1 MFIDCN
7 KGDYSMS
14 IYLTGD
20 VHGQIDLA
28 KLTKKNW
35 KEQENLS
42 RNDYLIQLGD
52 LGLLWKRDKTF
63 EYLLDFYSSRK
74 YTLLWIEGNH
84 DNADMLKEYPE
95 EVWNK
100 GKIHRIADNIIHLMR
115 GQVFEINGCRFF
127 TLGGAKS
134 IDKEQR
140 IEGISWWKEEELNY
154 QEQEEAL
161 TNLDKYHYHIDYVLT
176 HAAPKSLLQ
185 PMFHYNTLLDSTT
198 ERFLDEIYFR
208 LDFKH
213 WYFGHYHEDKDYA
226 KFSCLYN
233 RIVKLEES

>member
-1 MFIDCN
+1 
-7 KGDYSMS
+7 MS

-20 VHGQIDLA
+20 IHGQIDIA
-28 KLTKKNW
+28 KLYKKNW
-35 KEQENLS
+35 KEQNELS
-42 RNDYLIQLGD
+42 RSDYLIQLGD
-52 LGLLWKRDKTF
+52 LGLLWKKGKTF
-63 EYLLDFYSSRK
+63 DYLMDFYTSRK
-74 YTLLWIEGNH
+74 YTLLWIDGNH
-84 DNADMLKEYPE
+84 CCFDMLKEYPE
-95 EVWNK
+95 EFWNG

-115 GQVFEINGCRFF
+115 GQVFEIDKFKFF

-161 TNLDKYHYHIDYVLT
+161 TNLDKYHRHVDYILT

-185 PMFHYNTLLDSTT
+185 PMFHYSNIYDSTT

-208 LDFKH
+208 TDFKH
-213 WYFGHYHEDKDYA
+213 WYFGHYHEDKDYS

-233 RIVKLEES
+233 RIVKLNDNFNSLFQV